1 MPETSIRERD
11 PNAKRVRIA
20 DEALRLFQAQ
30 GYTETTIDQIA
41 SAARVGRRTV
51 FHHFPTKEAVLFDHL
66 VVRRETATQRLRER
80 PTGEAPLTSLHLL
93 LRELAEQGYE
103 RRLVEQ
109 IRAVV
114 ATEPQLAAEQFSTG
128 SREFETSLVA
138 ALENRCGDTVPTLE
152 IRALTKM
159 VLGWFSTAAQIY
171 FTEERPSLLE
181 CFDDVV
187 ASCAR
192 ASARDLRGSST
203 GP

>member
-1 MPETSIRERD
+1 MPETPTRERD
-11 PNAKRVRIA
+11 PDAKRVRIA

-66 VVRRETATQRLRER
+66 IVRRETATQRLRER
-80 PTGEAPLTSLHLL
+80 PADEAPLTSLHLL

-103 RRLVEQ
+103 QRLIEQ

-128 SREFETSLVA
+128 SRAFETSLA
-138 ALENRCGDTVPTLE
+138 AVLESRCGDTIPALE

-159 VLGWFSTAAQIY
+159 ALGWFSTAAHIY
-171 FTEERPSLLE
+171 LTEERPSLLE

-187 ASCAR
+187 AVCAQ
-192 ASARDLRGSST
+192 ASARDLR
-203 GP
+203 